1 MLREVYARVEVTGP
15 AFAAV
20 QLTPDAAE
28 LGLTV
33 ALPET
38 VSVAMASPAGPRSTG
53 RQTQLTR
60 TVSIVDRAEWESAIR
75 SA

>member
-1 MLREVYARVEVTGP
+1 MLREVYARVEVTFP

-20 QLTPDAAE
+20 HLTPDAAE

-38 VSVAMASPAGPRSTG
+38 VSVATASPAGDGAALATIPIVG
-53 RQTQLTR
+53 RRKL
-60 TVSIVDRAEWESAIR
+60 DLEAR

>member
-1 MLREVYARVEVTGP
+1 MLHAVCARVEVTGP

-20 QLTPDAAE
+20 HLTPDAAE

-38 VSVAMASPAGPRSTG
+38 VSVAMASPAGVGAVLATIPIVG
-53 RQTQLTR
+53 RDTDSQSR
-60 TVSIVDRAEWESAIR
+60 TA
-75 SA
+75 